1 MGSVPIGKTAGSV
14 AVREDVA
21 AEDVPEVC
29 AAEVLHEVSDEGDGG
44 VDVNGLAEVVVA
56 VHVAARD
63 AEDEDRD
70 GLLREADD
78 AGVGAAASSNGLLIA
93 DVVLFSDVLGD
104 FD

>member
-14 AVREDVA
+14 AVRDDVA

-29 AAEVLHEVSDEGDGG
+29 AAEILHEVGDECDGG
-44 VDVNGLAEVVVA
+44 VDVVCLTEVIVA

-70 GLLREADD
+70 GLPCEADD
-78 AGVGAAASSNGLLIA
+78 TGVRRRSRGPDGPAAR
-93 DVVLFSDVLGD
+93 
-104 FD
+104 